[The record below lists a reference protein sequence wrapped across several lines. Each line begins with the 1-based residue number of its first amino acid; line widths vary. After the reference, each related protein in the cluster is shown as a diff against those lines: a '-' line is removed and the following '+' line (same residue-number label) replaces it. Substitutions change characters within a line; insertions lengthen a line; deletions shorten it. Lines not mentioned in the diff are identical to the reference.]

1 MFSFFKRKC
10 AMCKRKTSEFQRY
23 RKPTGENVKFCL
35 ACSEYAERRA
45 YRKM

>member
-1 MFSFFKRKC
+1 MFHLFKRKC
-10 AMCKRKTSEFQRY
+10 AMCKRKTREFQRY
-23 RKPTGENVKFCL
+23 RIPTGETVKFCL